1 MNLFPFFE
9 DIEGKIFLIAGGGR
23 VAERKARVLLG
34 FGADVLVIAPQIA
47 MEGKRLKYCPYMAAD
62 VGWGEPVSRNL
73 GEKERQRLREEV
85 HTARGVCVL
94 EKEIAREDV
103 LLGDY
108 VIAATDS
115 REVNEAVAA
124 ACQKKGIPVNV
135 VDEPALCTFFFPSV
149 IKRGPLTVGI
159 TTGGSSPSASRFLR
173 ERMEALLPQETE
185 EILERLEGF
194 RQSWKPS
201 PSMEA
206 KKRANRRA
214 LIRLLETENRAGNE
228 EIEAIMEEERARNW
242 VIATRGSALALAQT
256 EIVRRLLKEKGIDT
270 EIRVVST
277 RGDKDRVRPLSEIGG
292 KGLFVREVE
301 REVISG
307 RADIA
312 VHSGKDLPYALAQG
326 TLIAGIPKAGDERD
340 CLITRKGEGLFE
352 GARIGTGSPRRM
364 IQMKRLL
371 PQAACVPIRGNVDTR
386 LKKLREGE
394 YDGIFLAKAGLERL
408 HTDLSEFAVRIFSA
422 QEFLP
427 AACQGILAVQCREE
441 DEARRAVLEEI
452 SDPDSVCRFRAERCM
467 LSLLEAECT
476 DPVGAWTK
484 IEGDRITIR
493 ALLGDRQAQRMGEAA
508 DYERLC
514 AEIASELRTES

>member
-1 MNLFPFFE
+1 
-9 DIEGKIFLIAGGGR
+9 
-23 VAERKARVLLG
+23 
-34 FGADVLVIAPQIA
+34 
-47 MEGKRLKYCPYMAAD
+47 
-62 VGWGEPVSRNL
+62 
-73 GEKERQRLREEV
+73 
-85 HTARGVCVL
+85 
-94 EKEIAREDV
+94 
-103 LLGDY
+103 
-108 VIAATDS
+108 
-115 REVNEAVAA
+115 
-124 ACQKKGIPVNV
+124 
-135 VDEPALCTFFFPSV
+135 
-149 IKRGPLTVGI
+149 
-159 TTGGSSPSASRFLR
+159 
-173 ERMEALLPQETE
+173 
-185 EILERLEGF
+185 
-194 RQSWKPS
+194 
-201 PSMEA
+201 
-206 KKRANRRA
+206 
-214 LIRLLETENRAGNE
+214 
-228 EIEAIMEEERARNW
+228 MEEERARNW